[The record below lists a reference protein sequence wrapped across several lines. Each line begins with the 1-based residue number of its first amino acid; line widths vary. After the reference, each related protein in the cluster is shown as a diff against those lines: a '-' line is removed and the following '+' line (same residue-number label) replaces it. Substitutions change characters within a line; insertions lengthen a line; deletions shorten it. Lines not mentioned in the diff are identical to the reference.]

1 MKNTNLKKG
10 FVALIAST
18 LVAVFT
24 VAIPSSAS
32 AAETC
37 TKEYLTTVSGRV
49 DFTKCVGTDGNGSKY
64 EIRMPAK
71 FNGTLFTY
79 AHGIRYGVAL
89 PANPAAGTPAVPI
102 NYEPEVAPTEAVAQS
117 MLAAGYALAGSGAT
131 SQGWNLTELTDA
143 TLQVL
148 QIARD
153 KYSKISKVVAWGNSL
168 GGLTTQALSEQFSG
182 AIDAA
187 LPMCIADSAQAE
199 ITMAGDF
206 LWGLKVLFN
215 PAIKGTGYS
224 AGQTGYIEML
234 GDLAQVRATLTEI
247 RTAIIADPLKPKW
260 PTTSTA
266 PANLQAI
273 PVRAA
278 VMLLGLVSGI
288 STQSNTYDGVAGP
301 PGASETT
308 FGAALSPALAVLENG
323 AEAAGLAVLA
333 NYDMERRA
341 SGVVFDNS
349 TTNYSTRLGTAGTTY
364 AAALSGLDAARGIL
378 LYLSA
383 MPRVKSDPAAVATL
397 NSIYQIQGK
406 IEVPTIALSATSD
419 HITPAGAAQYLIDQ
433 YNDAIDNGKAK
444 AGKLVVIWNKP
455 PNEYTKFGASGAIT
469 PTVPTNGV
477 GHCTF
482 TTAQVMTVAKMA
494 ATAAKTGKIPSS
506 TAVKAA
512 IKSDENLFVNP
523 NYKPDLL
530 KFRQ

>member
-10 FVALIAST
+10 LVALIAST

-32 AAETC
+32 
-37 TKEYLTTVSGRV
+37 
-49 DFTKCVGTDGNGSKY
+49 
-64 EIRMPAK
+64 
-71 FNGTLFTY
+71 GTLFTY
-79 AHGIRYGVAL
+79 AHGIRYGVAF

-102 NYEPEVAPTEAVAQS
+102 NYEPEVAPTAAVAQS

-153 KYSKISKVVAWGNSL
+153 KYPKISKVVAWGNSL
-168 GGLTTQALSEQFSG
+168 GGLTTQALSEQYSG

-247 RTAIIADPLKPKW
+247 KNAIIADPLRPKW

-266 PANLQAI
+266 PATLQAI

-301 PGASETT
+301 PGDSEI
-308 FGAALSPALAVLENG
+308 
-323 AEAAGLAVLA
+323 AVLA

-341 SGVVFDNS
+341 NGVVFDNS

-378 LYLSA
+378 GYLA
-383 MPRVKSDPAAVATL
+383 LMPRVKSNPAAVATL
-397 NSIYQIQGK
+397 NSMYQIQGK
-406 IEVPTIALSATSD
+406 IEVPTIALSATAD

-433 YNDAIDNGKAK
+433 YNAAVTDGKVK
-444 AGKLVVIWNKP
+444 SGQLVVIWNKP

-512 IKSDENLFVNP
+512 IKSDGNLFVNP